1 MTDLNNMKI
10 GSIMPATLEELRE
23 EKVGVSVTTSHELT
37 LLLPLE
43 QKTLKFGEKPSHE
56 LIRQLIDLTGA
67 YKAFL
72 KEVRTTETEYQG
84 KEPHTLKIT
93 TDAWNKANWLMEPHN
108 TTLGGKLHV

>member
-1 MTDLNNMKI
+1 
-10 GSIMPATLEELRE
+10 MPATLDELLE

-84 KEPHTLKIT
+84 KEPHTLKIDADSIKKGWFMDNSQT
-93 TDAWNKANWLMEPHN
+93 TV
-108 TTLGGKLHV
+108 LGGQFKW